1 MYNSTTPSCLFADRD
16 KRVQDNWAML
26 HGQKLA
32 MAAEAPFAVVT
43 ALPEEQVFI
52 E

>member
-1 MYNSTTPSCLFADRD
+1 
-16 KRVQDNWAML
+16 ML

-32 MAAEAPFAVVT
+32 MTAEAPFAVVT

-52 E
+52 ARGRAHDLAFYALIIIRPSGAITS